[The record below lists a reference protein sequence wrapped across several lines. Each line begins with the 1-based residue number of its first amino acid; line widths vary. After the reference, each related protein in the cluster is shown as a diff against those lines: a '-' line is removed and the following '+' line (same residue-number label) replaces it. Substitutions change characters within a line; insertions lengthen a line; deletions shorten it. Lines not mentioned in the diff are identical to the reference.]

1 MSTEMYPQATAHT
14 AQRRREL
21 APELAPEIAPEIAT
35 AWEAFSSAVFAPRA
49 LDEKTKQLTAVE
61 HTHG

>member
-21 APELAPEIAPEIAT
+21 APELAPEIAT